1 MVFDA
6 TQYEKAFERRR
17 RMTESSPVDWLRR
30 ESDNNRDI
38 LLVIM
43 NEPGLVPIPTRHWMI
58 CWGTSSDSDAHHAL
72 HLPEEKK
79 RTRRASWCPK
89 MTETKTT
96 SSSKKIILVHDAPAD
111 TRTKWEDIANAHLL
125 KALRITGDFSSENWI
140 REVLNQAVAQN
151 LITQTVAD
159 AALAEAARP

>member
-1 MVFDA
+1 MLFDA

-43 NEPGLVPIPTRHWMI
+43 NKPELDPIPTRHCMI

-79 RTRRASWCPK
+79 RARRASWCPK

-111 TRTKWEDIANAHLL
+111 TRTKWEDITNAHLL
-125 KALRITGDFSSENWI
+125 KALRVTGDFNSENWI

-151 LITQTVAD
+151 LITQAVAD